1 MEVRSFF
8 NQYGI
13 ILLMAEQKLILIV
26 DDEPAFREIFSAK
39 FGADGF
45 RVETAENGQIGV
57 EKAKALKP
65 DLILMD
71 VNMSVMDGP
80 TAVLKLRDDPETKD
94 LKVVFLTNLGDPQK
108 EMQELNHKFS
118 QDFGAQGYLKKTDD
132 LDALNERVKAF
143 LA

>member
-1 MEVRSFF
+1 MRSFF
-8 NQYGI
+8 NHYGI

-26 DDEPAFREIFSAK
+26 DDDPSFREIFGAK

-45 RVETAENGQIGV
+45 RIETAENGQLGI

-71 VNMSVMDGP
+71 VNMPVMDGP
-80 TAVLKLRDDPETKD
+80 TAVLKLRDDPEMKD
-94 LKVVFLTNLGDPQK
+94 LKVVFLTSLGDPQK

-118 QDFGAQGYLKKTDD
+118 RDFGAQGYLKKTDD
-132 LDALNERVKAF
+132 LDSLNEKVKAF

>member
-1 MEVRSFF
+1 MEACSFF

-13 ILLMAEQKLILIV
+13 ILLMAEQKLILVV
-26 DDEPAFREIFSAK
+26 DDEPTFREIFSAK
-39 FGADGF
+39 FAADGF
-45 RVETAENGQIGV
+45 RVETAENGQIGI

-65 DLILMD
+65 DLVLMD
-71 VNMSVMDGP
+71 VNMPVMDGP

-94 LKVVFLTNLGDPQK
+94 VKVVFLTNLGDPQK

-143 LA
+143 LV